1 MYELSGS
8 RIESM
13 FTIKPGSSLRRPTAR
28 LHRSHHLARRDELEV
43 KVDEGDVAECRGIG
57 RGMRRFDIRNFKKTN
72 GF

>member
-1 MYELSGS
+1 
-8 RIESM
+8 M

-57 RGMRRFDIRNFKKTN
+57 RG
-72 GF
+72 GAQV